1 MILPPERLPLRHF
14 LYDETVLL
22 MNEHLLLD
30 LATEIG
36 YRLAMSGAETFRVED
51 SINHILGAY
60 GIDSEVFAIPNY
72 LIVSIRGREGESM
85 TRMRRIGNHGN
96 DLDAVEVY
104 NSLSRRI
111 CRELPQPETAMTWIR
126 EAGSRSYSRLFVLSG
141 NVLGALGF
149 AILFGGSLLDCLCAG
164 FCGLIVG
171 LVNRFMDNL
180 KANQFFRTIAA
191 AFLMAMPAYLTGPAG
206 LADNTDTVIIGA
218 LMILVPGLI
227 FTNAMRD
234 IIYGDT
240 NSGLNRIVHV
250 FLIAVAIA
258 LGTGAA
264 LGLSDRFLELPRD
277 PAVVHHPLWLQCI
290 ACYVGCI
297 GFAVLFNI
305 HGPFVH
311 LCAAGGVLTWVV
323 YSLILEWNGG
333 DITAYFFAT
342 VVAAAFSETMAR
354 IRKCPAIC
362 YLVVAA
368 FPLIPGAG
376 VYYTMNYAVRGD
388 MSAFAAKGMHTIAIA
403 GVMAVGILLTSTVVR
418 MWGTWRSRLRSEK
431 DAP

>member
-1 MILPPERLPLRHF
+1 
-14 LYDETVLL
+14 
-22 MNEHLLLD
+22 MNYSLLLD
-30 LATEIG
+30 FATELG

-51 SINHILGAY
+51 SISRVLSAY
-60 GIDSEVFAIPNY
+60 GITAEVFAIPNY
-72 LIVSIRGREGESM
+72 LIVSMQSDSGAPM
-85 TRMRRIGNHGN
+85 TRMRRIGFHGN
-96 DLDAVEVY
+96 DLDAVERY
-104 NSLSRRI
+104 NALSRRI
-111 CRELPQPETAMTWIR
+111 CQEKPAPDLARQWLHEAKNTGRE
-126 EAGSRSYSRLFVLSG
+126 YSFFLYLLG

-149 AILFGGSLLDCLCAG
+149 AILFGGSLKDSLCAG

-191 AFLMAMPAYLTGPAG
+191 AFLMALPAYFLGKLG
-206 LADNTDTVIIGA
+206 FADNTDTVIIGA
-218 LMILVPGLI
+218 LMILVPGLL

-264 LGLSDRFLELPRD
+264 LGISDRFFGLSPNPEIL
-277 PAVVHHPLWLQCI
+277 VNPLWLEAI
-290 ACYVGCI
+290 ACFVGCI

-305 HGPFVH
+305 HGPFVL

-323 YSLILEWNGG
+323 YALVLRNGG
-333 DITAYFFAT
+333 GDLPAYFLAT
-342 VVAAAFSETMAR
+342 IAAALFSEIMAR

-362 YLVVAA
+362 YLVVGA

-376 VYYTMNYAVRGD
+376 VYYTMCHAVRGD
-388 MSAFAAKGMHTIAIA
+388 MESFASKGMHTIAIA
-403 GVMAVGILLTSTVVR
+403 GIMAVGILLVSTLI
-418 MWGTWRSRLRSEK
+418 RLRINHTSGK
-431 DAP
+431 RQFPTS